1 MESVSSH
8 SQFQQCYSQQ
18 IKSVNHVFQS
28 KGRQINPE
36 NGLASNGLSILQRI
50 FIRFSNLHSDIKR
63 CLVTFHPHC
72 YNLFVSMGERL
83 DDIKRDLLDEREYDI
98 LNIEEV
104 PNEPI
109 EIRDCFLQNAS
120 KCTIRYRMKKI
131 IIKDV
136 E

>member
-1 MESVSSH
+1 MSSMESVSSH

-72 YNLFVSMGERL
+72 YKLICLYGGKVR
-83 DDIKRDLLDEREYDI
+83 
-98 LNIEEV
+98 
-104 PNEPI
+104 
-109 EIRDCFLQNAS
+109 
-120 KCTIRYRMKKI
+120 
-131 IIKDV
+131 
-136 E
+136 